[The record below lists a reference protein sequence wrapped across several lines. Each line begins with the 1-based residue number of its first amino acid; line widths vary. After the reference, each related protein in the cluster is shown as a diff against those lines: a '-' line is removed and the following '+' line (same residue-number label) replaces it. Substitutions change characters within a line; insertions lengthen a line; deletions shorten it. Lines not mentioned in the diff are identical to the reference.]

1 MLRMVIATVAALAS
15 SLAIAQQW
23 TPSQPVRFIVPQ
35 VAGGG
40 ADAIGRS
47 IAHGIAERLGHN
59 IIVDNRPGANGGV
72 GAEALIRAPADGHS
86 LLLVFTSLMALNPAV
101 YEKTPY
107 DPIKDFAVVGAVCQ
121 VPLVMMGSLSVPGS
135 NAAEMVA
142 AARKNPNLVFA
153 ASSGNGAFS
162 HLLVEM
168 LNSKAGLKLTHVPFK
183 GEAPAVTHLLG
194 NQGPVIYMGTPALA
208 ISNIRAGKLKGLG
221 VTTAKRMEQLP
232 DVPTLAE
239 QGVGDFDE
247 SFWYG
252 VAMAAGTPAHI
263 VKTYERHLTEATR
276 SEAMMNAV
284 GKSGCTPFPLDA
296 AAFAQRVKTDLAK
309 YSAIAKAVG
318 MKVD

>member
-1 MLRMVIATVAALAS
+1 MRKLVAAVAALAS
-15 SLAIAQQW
+15 SVAIAQQW
-23 TPSQPVRFIVPQ
+23 NPSQPVRFIVPQ

-40 ADAIGRS
+40 ADTIGRS
-47 IAHGIAERLGHN
+47 IAHGIGERLGQS
-59 IIVDNRPGANGGV
+59 IVVDNRPGANGGV
-72 GAEALIRAPADGHS
+72 GAEALLRAPADGHS

-107 DPIKDFAVVGAVCQ
+107 DPIKDFAVAGSVCQ
-121 VPLVMMGSLSVPGS
+121 VPLVMMGSLSVPGL

-142 AARKNPNLVFA
+142 AAKKNPNLVFA

-194 NQGPVIYMGTPALA
+194 NQGPAIYMGTPALA

-252 VAMAAGTPAHI
+252 VAMAAGTPAAI
-263 VKTYERHLTEATR
+263 VKTYERHLMEAAK
-276 SEAMMNAV
+276 SEAMIKAV

-296 AAFAQRVKTDLAK
+296 AAFAQRVKADLAK

-318 MKVD
+318 MKLD